1 MRLFSSFSISRRFL
15 RQSAVF
21 FFSLFLLL
29 PLCAC
34 SGEPRPENADQ
45 TIFFHLQED
54 PASLDPQIAGSYG
67 ARVAVEALFEGL
79 VRLDEDGEP
88 YPGVAKN
95 WEVSADG
102 LTYTFHLRED
112 AQWSKSI
119 VTKDGETSVS
129 STPAPLVA
137 QDFVYAWQRAV
148 NPVTGCPEADSFAII
163 QNGEAIIQGEMS
175 PDQLGVSAPDDHTLV
190 VTLQSASEGFL
201 ALTATAAFM
210 PCQEDFF
217 LWTSGRYGLEAKYVC
232 GNGPFVFSNNY
243 SWDHEEAMTLRRST
257 SYSGEKEPLPA
268 GLKLYVTAQA
278 ADISN
283 PLSAVEEGVVDLALL
298 PSDQLENAQSQEEV
312 QVITQPMD
320 AVWGLCFNLEDDL
333 LSHQQI
339 REIFVRTLSREN
351 LLEYLPTHASVAND
365 IIPDTFLWNGE
376 SYRKQAGSNLFLTED
391 PQATA
396 SLSDIL
402 AKLKLDTMPSI
413 TVIGPKN
420 VRDMLNQMLI
430 TWNGRMGNYFN
441 LEALSETDLTSRL
454 SAGTY
459 QAAICPLRTEDASP
473 LSLLSLFASD
483 NTSNPARLQSKE
495 YDSLL
500 EQAASGSLDALEKA
514 ETFLNQQAIFYPLY
528 YTDRYFVANATLS
541 GVVIHPADQGIDFIQ
556 AGKLD

>member
-1 MRLFSSFSISRRFL
+1 MGLFSSFSISRHFL
-15 RQSAVF
+15 RQFAALSL
-21 FFSLFLLL
+21 SLFLIL

-34 SGEPRPENADQ
+34 SGESRPENADQ
-45 TIFFHLQED
+45 TILFHLQED
-54 PASLDPQIAGSYG
+54 PSSLDPQIANSYG

-88 YPGVAKN
+88 YPGVAES
-95 WEVSADG
+95 WEVSGDG

-112 AQWSKSI
+112 AQWSKSV
-119 VTKDGETSVS
+119 VTEDGETSVS
-129 STPAPLVA
+129 SDPAPLVA

-148 NPVTGCPEADSFAII
+148 NSVTGCPEADSFAII

-190 VTLQSASEGFL
+190 VTLQSASEDFL

-257 SYSGEKEPLPA
+257 SYSGENEPLPA
-268 GLKLYVTAQA
+268 GLKLYVSTQA

-283 PLSAVEEGVVDLALL
+283 PLSAVEEGVVDLVLL
-298 PSDQLENAQSQEEV
+298 PSEQLEDAQAQEEV

-320 AVWGLCFNLEDDL
+320 AVWGLCFNLEEDL
-333 LSHQQI
+333 LSHQEI
-339 REIFVRTLSREN
+339 REIFVRTLSREE
-351 LLEYLPTHASVAND
+351 LLEHLPPHASVAND
-365 IIPDTFLWNGE
+365 IIPDTFLWDGE
-376 SYRKQAGSNLFLTED
+376 SYRDQAGSNLFLTED
-391 PQATA
+391 PQATS
-396 SLSDIL
+396 SLADIL
-402 AKLKLDTMPSI
+402 AKLKLDAMPSI
-413 TVIGPKN
+413 TVIGPEN

-441 LEALSETDLTSRL
+441 LEALSEEDLTSRI

-483 NTSNPARLQSKE
+483 NSANPARLQSTE

-500 EQAASGSLDALEKA
+500 EQAASGSLSALEEA
-514 ETFLNQQAIFYPLY
+514 ETFLNQRAIFYPLY